1 MELNTSHQTTPV
13 TELIRPNL
21 MALDDSPGYKDIFS
35 MQKSIYATCSELFVG
50 PAFQA
55 EIFCHKVK
63 GPLSPI
69 YRSFVLQ
76 KKNGIV

>member
-1 MELNTSHQTTPV
+1 
-13 TELIRPNL
+13 

-35 MQKSIYATCSELFVG
+35 MQKTIYAAYSELFVG
-50 PAFQA
+50 STFQA

-69 YRSFVLQ
+69 VVSFFK